1 MKALIQYREMRV
13 ADIAESMRLCRAAGW
28 NQLPRDW
35 EQFLRLSPH
44 GSRLALRD
52 EQVVGTV
59 TTIEYGDH
67 FAWIGM
73 MLVDPSLRRQGVG
86 TRLMHEAL
94 NMLGDQQTIRLDAT
108 PVGREVYLK
117 LGFVDEYGLSRM
129 ETVVSDRIVRNEHNP
144 ARPMT
149 ADDLPPVCVF
159 DAKVFG
165 ADRRAMLEW
174 SLEGAPEYAWIVRD
188 EGRVAGYCFGRRG
201 FNFEHLGP
209 MVAEEPL
216 VARQL
221 ALACLSGRAGR
232 PFALD
237 VMHHDADWRRWLQS
251 IGFKQQRPFIRMV
264 RGENRYPGLPE
275 KQFAILGP
283 EFG

>member
-1 MKALIQYREMRV
+1 MIVYREMTV
-13 ADIAESMRLCRAAGW
+13 ADISESMRLCRASGW

-35 EQFLRLSPH
+35 EQFLRLNPQ
-44 GSRLALRD
+44 GSRLALSDGRIA
-52 EQVVGTV
+52 GTV
-59 TTIEYGDH
+59 TTIEYGDR

-73 MLVDPSLRRQGVG
+73 MLVDPGLRRQGIG
-86 TRLMHEAL
+86 TRLMHDAL
-94 NMLGDQQTIRLDAT
+94 EVLRDQQTIRLDAT

-117 LGFVDEYGLSRM
+117 LNFVDEYELNRM
-129 ETVVSDRIVRNEHNP
+129 ETVVSDRIVRDEHNQ

-149 ADDLPPVCVF
+149 ADDLPLVCAL
-159 DAKVFG
+159 DADVFG

-174 SLEGAPEYAWIVRD
+174 ALEGAPRYAWIVHD
-188 EGRVAGYCFGRRG
+188 AGRVAGYCFGRTG

-209 MVAEEPL
+209 VVAEGAQA
-216 VARQL
+216 ARQL
-221 ALACLSGRAGR
+221 VSACLSGHAGR

-237 VMHHDADWRRWLQS
+237 VMRHDADWRRWLES
-251 IGFKQQRPFIRMV
+251 IGFQPQRPFIRMV
-264 RGENRYPGLPE
+264 RGENRYPGMPE